1 MTWKSSHWSSGE
13 KVKEKKKSLSGASPH
28 SLKSRTAI
36 EQKTFAKF
44 PGGHVVG
51 LCRVWK
57 DGKRKTDEIY
67 NFFLSELFSGCF
79 SLKGVTFKFN
89 SFSQQ
94 NVNCGASKG
103 FLHYVCISFFPL
115 FR

>member
-1 MTWKSSHWSSGE
+1 M
-13 KVKEKKKSLSGASPH
+13 
-28 SLKSRTAI
+28 
-36 EQKTFAKF
+36 
-44 PGGHVVG
+44 G

-67 NFFLSELFSGCF
+67 NVFLSELDRGCL
-79 SLKGVTFKFN
+79 SLKGFTCKFN

-94 NVNCGASKG
+94 NVNCGVSKG
-103 FLHYVCISFFPL
+103 FLHDVCISFFPL